1 MLNKNDDNDVDDD
14 SGFSNP
20 EFDREETLACL
31 DAAIILLA
39 KEKPT
44 FNVIKA
50 TELIIRAM
58 NYTDRSY
65 GERLDYEDNEALD
78 FEDENHQEHG
88 DTE

>member
-1 MLNKNDDNDVDDD
+1 MLNDNDDNDDD

-65 GERLDYEDNEALD
+65 GEQPEYEDNEALD
-78 FEDENHQEHG
+78 FDDDENHQEYG